1 MSYQLILRQILE
13 CSIDQAGRR
22 ERLRIQLDKAFI
34 LRFQNNERMLK
45 KLDFIT
51 PTLLKVLYLFHEDP
65 AQEIHEREVARRA
78 RVSEGSANRVL
89 RLLSEVK
96 VLQRSR
102 KGRMVF
108 YRFNSKNA
116 VARQFKVLFN
126 VYSLNALVEQ
136 IRNSSK
142 KIILFGSCSEG
153 TDARESDV
161 DLFILTNEKDKVRSS
176 ISDYQQR
183 ILKRISPIVVNSN
196 EFVKLKKE
204 DKPLYE
210 RILKGVT
217 LWESE

>member
-1 MSYQLILRQILE
+1 MN
-13 CSIDQAGRR
+13 
-22 ERLRIQLDKAFI
+22 KAFI
-34 LRFQNNERMLK
+34 LGFQNNEHMLK

-51 PTLLKVLYLFHEDP
+51 PTLLKILYLFHEDP
-65 AQEIHEREVARRA
+65 VREIHEREVARRA
-78 RVSEGSANRVL
+78 GVSEGSANRVL
-89 RLLSEVK
+89 RLLSEIK
-96 VLQRSR
+96 VLERSR
-102 KGRMVF
+102 RGRMVF

-116 VARQFKVLFN
+116 LARQFKVLFN
-126 VYSLNALVEQ
+126 VYSLNGLVEQ
-136 IRNSSK
+136 IRDSSK

-153 TDARESDV
+153 ADAKGSDV
-161 DLFILTNEKDKVRSS
+161 DLFILTNEKDEVRSS
-176 ISDYQQR
+176 ISDYQKR

>member
-1 MSYQLILRQILE
+1 
-13 CSIDQAGRR
+13 
-22 ERLRIQLDKAFI
+22 
-34 LRFQNNERMLK
+34 
-45 KLDFIT
+45 
-51 PTLLKVLYLFHEDP
+51 
-65 AQEIHEREVARRA
+65 
-78 RVSEGSANRVL
+78 
-89 RLLSEVK
+89 
-96 VLQRSR
+96 
-102 KGRMVF
+102 MVF

-153 TDARESDV
+153 TDAKESDV

-176 ISDYQQR
+176 ISDYQKSV
-183 ILKRISPIVVNSN
+183 LKRISPIVVNSN

>member
-1 MSYQLILRQILE
+1 
-13 CSIDQAGRR
+13 
-22 ERLRIQLDKAFI
+22 
-34 LRFQNNERMLK
+34 MLK

-65 AQEIHEREVARRA
+65 VQEIHEREVARRA

-96 VLQRSR
+96 VLQRNR
-102 KGRMVF
+102 RGRMVF

-126 VYSLNALVEQ
+126 VYSLNALVEK

-153 TDARESDV
+153 TDAKESDV

-176 ISDYQQR
+176 ISDYQKSV
-183 ILKRISPIVVNSN
+183 LKRISPIVVNSN

-210 RILKGVT
+210 RILNGVT